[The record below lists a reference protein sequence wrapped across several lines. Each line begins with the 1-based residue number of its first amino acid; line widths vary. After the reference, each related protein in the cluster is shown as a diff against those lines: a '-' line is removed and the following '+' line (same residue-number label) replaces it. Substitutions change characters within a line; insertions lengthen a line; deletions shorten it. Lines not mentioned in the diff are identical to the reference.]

1 MSKEI
6 INEYKDQ
13 VKSLTERI
21 KELTKEVDDRDA
33 KIKRQLIILEQ
44 KDSDLKVLE
53 EKILETKET
62 VNKL

>member
-1 MSKEI
+1 LSKEI

-21 KELTKEVDDRDA
+21 KELTKELDDKDA
-33 KIKRQLIILEQ
+33 KIKRQLILLEQ
-44 KDSDLKVLE
+44 KDSDLRQLQ
-53 EKILETKET
+53 EKISETKET

>member
-21 KELTKEVDDRDA
+21 KELTKELDDKDA
-33 KIKRQLIILEQ
+33 KIKRQLILLEQ
-44 KDSDLKVLE
+44 KDSDLRELK
-53 EKILETKET
+53 EKISETKET

>member
-1 MSKEI
+1 LSKEI

>member
-33 KIKRQLIILEQ
+33 KIKRQLILLEQ

>member
-1 MSKEI
+1 LSKEI

-33 KIKRQLIILEQ
+33 KIKRQLILLEQ

>member
-13 VKSLTERI
+13 VKSLSERI
-21 KELTKEVDDRDA
+21 KELTKELDDKDA
-33 KIKRQLIILEQ
+33 KIKRQLILLEQ
-44 KDSDLKVLE
+44 KDSDLRELK
-53 EKILETKET
+53 EKISETKET

>member
-21 KELTKEVDDRDA
+21 KELTKELDDKDA
-33 KIKRQLIILEQ
+33 KIKRQLILLEQ
-44 KDSDLKVLE
+44 KDSDLRQLQ
-53 EKILETKET
+53 EKISETKET

>member
-1 MSKEI
+1 LSKEI

-21 KELTKEVDDRDA
+21 KELTKELDDKDA
-33 KIKRQLIILEQ
+33 KIKRQLILLEQ
-44 KDSDLKVLE
+44 KDSDLKKLE
-53 EKILETKET
+53 EKISETKET

>member
-21 KELTKEVDDRDA
+21 KELTKELDDKDA
-33 KIKRQLIILEQ
+33 KIKRQLILLEQ
-44 KDSDLKVLE
+44 KDSDLKKLE
-53 EKILETKET
+53 EKISETKET

>member
-13 VKSLTERI
+13 VKSLSERI
-21 KELTKEVDDRDA
+21 KELTKELDDKDA
-33 KIKRQLIILEQ
+33 KIKRQLILLEQ

>member
-6 INEYKDQ
+6 INEYEDQ

>member
-1 MSKEI
+1 LSKEI

-13 VKSLTERI
+13 VKSLSERI
-21 KELTKEVDDRDA
+21 KELTKELDDKDA
-33 KIKRQLIILEQ
+33 KIKRQLILLEQ

>member
-33 KIKRQLIILEQ
+33 KIKRQLILLEQ

-53 EKILETKET
+53 EKIFETKET